1 MRNHDRHH
9 GRRVDWVAVITM
21 VGTVV
26 LVVLEVFHGL
36 T

>member
-1 MRNHDRHH
+1 MRSHDRHH
-9 GRRVDWVAVITM
+9 GPQVDWVAVITM

-26 LVVLEVFHGL
+26 LVGLEILRGL

>member
-1 MRNHDRHH
+1 MGDHDEHP

-26 LVVLEVFHGL
+26 LVVFDVLHGL
-36 T
+36 I

>member
-1 MRNHDRHH
+1 MRKHDSHR

-26 LVVLEVFHGL
+26 LVVLEVLHGL
-36 T
+36 I